1 MKSPFSGLVVPMIT
15 PFDELGRPAADRAI
29 RFGTDLLNNG
39 VNGLALFGTTSE
51 GQSLSAPERMDLL
64 DAMIAGGIDSA
75 RLMPGTGDC
84 ALSDAIVM
92 TRHAVERQCGG
103 VLLLP
108 PYCYKS
114 INDDG
119 IFRFVAE
126 LIDKVARPDLR
137 IYLYHIPPVAQVG
150 FSTELVCHLHEHFPE
165 QIVGLKNSSGSHDY
179 TVALREN
186 CPDLDV
192 FCGSEDFLLDTM
204 RAGGMGCISATGNA
218 NPKGILNL
226 YNNMDTDNAENLQKS
241 ASAIRAVFQAR
252 PMIPSLKTT
261 ISLFYADPQW
271 LSVRPPLLPFP
282 EGDADKLLS
291 DLADRDFDPSSIL
304 SI

>member
-1 MKSPFSGLVVPMIT
+1 MIT
-15 PFDELGRPAADRAI
+15 PFDESGRPAADRAI

-51 GQSLSAPERMDLL
+51 GQSLSASERMDLL

-75 RLMPGTGDC
+75 RLIPGTGDR

-108 PYCYKS
+108 PYFYKA
-114 INDDG
+114 IIDDG

-137 IYLYHIPPVAQVG
+137 IYLYHTPPVAQVG

-165 QIVGLKNSSGSHDY
+165 QIVGLKNSSGNHGY

-218 NPKGILNL
+218 IPKGILNL
-226 YNNMDTDNAENLQKS
+226 YDNMDTDDAENLQKS

-252 PMIPSLKTT
+252 PMIPSLKAT